1 MPSKKTA
8 RVSEKKRKR
17 NSSIRSATRTIIGN
31 ASDIIR
37 QGQIEEAEVAV
48 VKALSALD
56 GAAKKGIIHDNNAD
70 RRKSRLMTKLNAL
83 KNKT

>member
-1 MPSKKTA
+1 MPSQKIA

-48 VKALSALD
+48 VQALSALD
-56 GAAKKGIIHDNNAD
+56 GAAKKGVIHDNNAD